1 MIVIYCLHL
10 LQQTEKITLKIKTM
24 TNSTITKTLKKV
36 SEQPSNYSL
45 GFRRLTV
52 LPLRVRKSINLAC
65 ILKGENNDSSMKDFF
80 NNITE
85 QEYIN
90 WLKLA

>member
-1 MIVIYCLHL
+1 
-10 LQQTEKITLKIKTM
+10 M
-24 TNSTITKTLKKV
+24 TTATITKTLKKV
-36 SEQPSNYSL
+36 EAQPKEYSL
-45 GFRRLTV
+45 GFKRLTV
-52 LPLRVRKSINLAC
+52 LPARVRKNINLSC
-65 ILKGENNDSSMKDFF
+65 IMKGESNDNSMKEFF

>member
-1 MIVIYCLHL
+1 MY
-10 LQQTEKITLKIKTM
+10 TKRETM

-36 SEQPSNYSL
+36 QNQPKEYSI

-52 LPLRVRKSINLAC
+52 LHARVRKNLNLAC
-65 ILKGENNDSSMKDFF
+65 IMNGETNNNSIKEYL
-80 NNITE
+80 NNLTE

>member
-1 MIVIYCLHL
+1 LYHTK
-10 LQQTEKITLKIKTM
+10 TEKQRDM
-24 TNSTITKTLKKV
+24 TIATITKTLKKV
-36 SEQPSNYSL
+36 EVQQKEYSL

-52 LPLRVRKSINLAC
+52 LPARVRKSFDLAANLKTNWDGKKA
-65 ILKGENNDSSMKDFF
+65 LDNQKSFLGGL
-80 NNITE
+80 TE

>member
-1 MIVIYCLHL
+1 MPIFVTQEREILTN
-10 LQQTEKITLKIKTM
+10 QNDM
-24 TNSTITKTLKKV
+24 TTATITKTLKKV
-36 SEQPSNYSL
+36 AEQPSNYLL

-52 LPLRVRKSINLAC
+52 LPVRVRKNINLAC
-65 ILKGENNDSSMKDFF
+65 IEKGESNDNSMKEFL
-80 NNITE
+80 NNLTE